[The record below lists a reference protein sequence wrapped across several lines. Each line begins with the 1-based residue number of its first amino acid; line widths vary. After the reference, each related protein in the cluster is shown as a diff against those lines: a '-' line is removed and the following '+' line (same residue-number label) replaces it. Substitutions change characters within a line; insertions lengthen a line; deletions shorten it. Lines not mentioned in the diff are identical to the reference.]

1 MPYIEESKRERVD
14 SCISELVL
22 CMKSTL
28 LNAENINV
36 FNLDKLNNQDILD
49 SAGVVNYCITRI
61 VNKMMGEISYPKIA
75 VMTGVLENIKQ
86 EFYRRA
92 AAPYEDRKINQNGD
106 IKEYKKI

>member
-36 FNLDKLNNQDILD
+36 FNLDKLNNQDILE
-49 SAGVVNYCITRI
+49 SAGVMNYCITRI
-61 VNKMMGEISYPKIA
+61 INKMMGDISYSKIA

-106 IKEYKKI
+106 VKEYKKT